1 MMFTTI
7 AILVT
12 GFTYFCLIV
21 WLSSGWRRLK
31 SFDPI
36 SKAKISTTVSIVIAA
51 RNEEQNI
58 ARCLNDLLA
67 QDFSGKKFEIIVVDD
82 HSSDNT
88 SEEVNKIAT
97 LTNKIKF
104 IRLAEKKEKEKA
116 KGKKA
121 ALAVGI
127 NEAKGELIITTDA
140 DCRFHKQW
148 LQSLTT
154 YYETFKPVMISAP
167 VIFEPQKSF
176 SGKFYEL
183 EFIGLVVSGAGAL
196 RLNKPLM
203 CNGAN
208 LAFSRRHFLEF
219 QNNKTD
225 SSWASGDDMFLMH
238 WVKNNYGAKN
248 IHFLKSGKAVV
259 TTKAPANIHDFVMQ
273 RIRWG
278 SKTRAYPNTF
288 AALVAAIVFIN
299 SLFLIAG
306 SISSIFFPA
315 LIIPVLIS
323 WILKFLSDWILLYP
337 SSKFFNKTG
346 LLKWFVPFQIFH
358 AIYILSIAIL
368 SMFSGYNWKGRRL

>member
-1 MMFTTI
+1 MMFTAI

-12 GFTYFCLIV
+12 GFAYFCLIV

-31 SFDPI
+31 PFDPI
-36 SKAKISTTVSIVIAA
+36 SKTKISTTVSIVIAA

-58 ARCLNDLLA
+58 AQCLNDLLA
-67 QDFSGKKFEIIVVDD
+67 QDFSGEKYEIIVIDD
-82 HSSDNT
+82 YSLDNT

-97 LTNKIKF
+97 LTDKIKL
-104 IRLAEKKEKEKA
+104 IRLAEKKEKV

-121 ALAVGI
+121 ALAAGI
-127 NEAKGELIITTDA
+127 TEAKGELIITTDA

-167 VIFEPQKSF
+167 VIFEPQQSI

-183 EFIGLVVSGAGAL
+183 EFMGLVVSGAGAL
-196 RLNKPLM
+196 GLNKPLM

-208 LAFSRRHFLEF
+208 LAFPRRNFLKF

-225 SSWASGDDMFLMH
+225 NTWASGDDMFLMH
-238 WVKNNYGAKN
+238 WIKNNYGAKS
-248 IHFLKSGKAVV
+248 IHFLKSDKAVV
-259 TTKAPANIHDFVMQ
+259 NTKAPTNIHDFVLQ

-288 AALVAAIVFIN
+288 TALVAAIVFIN
-299 SLFLIAG
+299 SIFLIAG
-306 SISSIFFPA
+306 SISAIFFSA
-315 LIIPVLIS
+315 LILPVLIS

-337 SSKFFNKTG
+337 SSKFFNKSG
-346 LLKWFVPFQIFH
+346 LLKWFIPFQIFH
-358 AIYILSIAIL
+358 TIYILSVALL